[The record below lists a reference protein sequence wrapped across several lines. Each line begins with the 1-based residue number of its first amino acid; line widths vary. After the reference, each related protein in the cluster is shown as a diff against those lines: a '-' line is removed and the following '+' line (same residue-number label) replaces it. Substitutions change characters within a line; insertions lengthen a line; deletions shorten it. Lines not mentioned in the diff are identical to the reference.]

1 MTEHLKLRVTG
12 MTCGG
17 CENAITFMLMQLAG
31 VQQVKASREQESVEV
46 TYDSAQLSKEKI
58 AHAVTDLGYEVAA

>member
-17 CENAITFMLMQLAG
+17 CENAIRFTLMQLAG
-31 VQQVKASREQESVEV
+31 VQQVKASRDQQSVEV
-46 TYDSAQLSKEKI
+46 AYDTERVSRDKI
-58 AHAVTDLGYEVAA
+58 AQAVTDLGYEVAA